1 MGEWNDETYD
11 RILRQIYESAST
23 PELWTPTLDT
33 IAEFLDVG
41 CMHLLFAHPETNFE
55 YIEVAPREDPD
66 FNSEY
71 LRDFVNLDFR
81 FDRFI
86 KQPVGVA
93 FDERQ
98 ISSQEERK
106 RSPIHQELY
115 PRHNVHQLLMANM
128 SIDGSRAGV
137 SITTRNWAEEF
148 SNGQRQGFQRLL
160 PHLLQSMRIT
170 KQNMD
175 LQLTR
180 FLAFEALDGV
190 NSAIFLFFHQH
201 LVQIND
207 AGKQLLDEGFFVI
220 RNGQIAL
227 SQAAADRDL
236 QAWLLQADPLSS
248 TPLRLRDESDR
259 TEYAIR
265 LHDPKPHFSRGRLQ
279 KSDSLIVSITRIRS
293 TRALLLSDVEQFSHA
308 YGLSAAE
315 MRVLHAVL
323 NHASLSE
330 LAQSNGVKPDTVR
343 KQLKSTMSKMDVKSQ
358 KMLFQLFERY
368 NILGS

>member
-1 MGEWNDETYD
+1 MGDWNDETYD
-11 RILRQIYESAST
+11 RILRQIYESAGT
-23 PELWTPTLDT
+23 PELWSPTLDT

-41 CMHLLFAHPETNFE
+41 FMHLLFAHPETNFE
-55 YIEVAPREDPD
+55 YIEAAPREDPE
-66 FNSEY
+66 FNGEY
-71 LRDFVNLDFR
+71 LRDFLDLDFR
-81 FDRFI
+81 IDRFI

-98 ISSQEERK
+98 ISSPEERK
-106 RSPIHQELY
+106 HSPIHQELY
-115 PRHNVHQLLMANM
+115 PRHNVHKLLMANM

-137 SITTRNWAEEF
+137 SITTRNWDDEF
-148 SNGQRQGFQRLL
+148 SDGQRQAFQRLL
-160 PHLLQSMRIT
+160 PHILQSMRIT

-175 LQLTR
+175 LQLSR

-190 NSAIFLFFHQH
+190 NSAIFLFFNQQ
-201 LVQIND
+201 LVQVNN

-227 SQAAADRDL
+227 SHAAEDRDL
-236 QAWLLQADPLSS
+236 QAWMQQADPLSS
-248 TPLRLRDESDR
+248 SSLLLRDDADG
-259 TEYAIR
+259 TEYSIR

-279 KSDSLIVSITRIRS
+279 NSGSHIVSITRIRR
-293 TRALLLSDVEQFSHA
+293 TRSLLLSEVKQFSQI

-315 MRVLHAVL
+315 MRVLHTVL
-323 NHASLSE
+323 NHGSLSD
-330 LAQSNGVKPDTVR
+330 LAQSNGVKTDTVR

-368 NILGS
+368 NMLGS

>member
-1 MGEWNDETYD
+1 MGGWNDETYD

-23 PELWTPTLDT
+23 PELWSPTLDT

-41 CMHLLFAHPETNFE
+41 FMHLLFAHPETNFE

-66 FNSEY
+66 FNAEY
-71 LRDFVNLDFR
+71 LRDFVDLDFR
-81 FDRFI
+81 LERFK
-86 KQPVGVA
+86 KQPIGVA

-98 ISSQEERK
+98 ISSPEERK
-106 RSPIHQELY
+106 RSPIYQELY

-128 SIDGSRAGV
+128 SIDESRAGV
-137 SITTRNWAEEF
+137 SVTTRNWADEF
-148 SNGQRQGFQRLL
+148 SDGQRQAFQRLL
-160 PHLLQSMRIT
+160 PHILQSMRIT

-175 LQLTR
+175 LQFSR

-190 NSAIFLFFHQH
+190 NSAIFLFFHQQ
-201 LVQIND
+201 LVQVNNT
-207 AGKQLLDEGFFVI
+207 GKQLLDEGFFLI

-227 SQAAADRDL
+227 SNAAADREL
-236 QAWLLQADPLSS
+236 QTWLQQANPFSCPPL
-248 TPLRLRDESDR
+248 LLRDDADR
-259 TEYAIR
+259 AEYLIR

-279 KSDSLIVSITRIRS
+279 KSGSHIVSITRIRS
-293 TRALLLSDVEQFSHA
+293 TRSLLLRDVEQFSHT

-323 NHASLSE
+323 NHGSLSD
-330 LAQSNGVKPDTVR
+330 LAQSNGVKTDTVR

-368 NILGS
+368 NILGP